1 MGAKRMLISYV
12 PGEECRVAMV
22 VDGKLEE
29 LHSERA
35 NAVSYVGNIYVG
47 KVINVEAGIQAAFID
62 FGHESNGFLH
72 ISDLHPSYF
81 PGADEEDTEK
91 VGRKTPRRERP
102 PIQQC
107 LKRGQQV
114 IVQVLKEGIST
125 KGPTLTTYL
134 SIPGR
139 YLVMLPGM
147 DKVGVSRKVEDEE
160 TRRAMRAQ
168 LDGLDLPEG
177 YGFILRTAGMER
189 PKTELKRDLA
199 YLQRLSKDIEKR
211 RKTGGN
217 KPRLLYAESDLL
229 MRSLRDS
236 WTADVDEIVID
247 NEHALQ
253 RAWRFMKI
261 VSPRAST
268 KLLHFDRKTPLF
280 HAYGI
285 EEQIGLMLAREV
297 PLPSGGSIVID
308 ETEAMIA
315 IDVNSGRMRSNR
327 DAETTAFKTNMEA
340 VDEICRQLRLRDIGG
355 LVVCDL
361 IDMISR
367 NHRRQIEGRFRER
380 LKSDRASTKVLPIS
394 HFGIVEMTRQR
405 QRESQRKVHFAPCP
419 RCEGRGV
426 LKRPTSVAAE
436 ALRELARLLDAP
448 QVHRVEM
455 VVSPRVAGELLSAKR
470 QTLIRIEQESGR
482 HADVRVSED
491 IPVDRVAFYAY
502 RADGSDL
509 DIEKLPRL
517 NPPGDLKVWT
527 SDDPVEDDWAV
538 DMRTEGDEALEDGDA
553 VPIDEEGAAIVE
565 AAESASQSGG
575 PSGDGQSGGKKK
587 RRRRRRGRGR
597 KDGDAEAGQTEDAR
611 PETAGAPPKDAPV
624 RGDSW
629 DLHPSELP
637 QQTAPESRDDEPGSP
652 DDSRDAPAEGGE
664 GSGRKRRRRRRR
676 RGGKKDGA
684 GASAAAETAQ
694 HTDSDR
700 DSESSDEPDRPS
712 ASREDSWDVAPEDVR
727 IAGERSPDGEIE
739 DESDESTPSDDEP
752 APAKKKRRR
761 SRKKKGAPAE
771 SSHDEASD
779 EAPAPEPVADEDDA
793 PGDGDK
799 PKKKSRRKR
808 SKKKSAS
815 EKSGGEESPKADRKP
830 EPTQAPA
837 NGQPSVKVVAPKR
850 SLYGNRRRLKPGD
863 IPARRDD

>member
-1 MGAKRMLISYV
+1 MGAKKRMLISYV
-12 PGEECRVAMV
+12 AGEECRVAMV
-22 VDGKLEE
+22 VDDRLEE

-62 FGHESNGFLH
+62 FGHEQNGFLH

-91 VGRKTPRRERP
+91 IGRKTPRRERP

-147 DKVGVSRKVEDEE
+147 DKVGVSRKVEDEDI
-160 TRRAMRAQ
+160 RKAMRAQ
-168 LDGLDLPEG
+168 LDGLDLPDG
-177 YGFILRTAGMER
+177 YGFILRTAGMDR

-199 YLQRLSKDIEKR
+199 YLQRLTKDIEKR
-211 RKTGGN
+211 QKTGGN

-229 MRSLRDS
+229 MRSLRDQ

-247 NEHALQ
+247 DEHALQ

-268 KLLHFDRKTPLF
+268 KLLHFDRTTPLF

-285 EEQIGLMLAREV
+285 EEQISLMLAREV

-327 DAETTAFKTNMEA
+327 DAETTAFKTNVEA

-361 IDMISR
+361 IDMMSR
-367 NHRRQIEGRFRER
+367 SNRRQIESRFRDR
-380 LKSDRASTKVLPIS
+380 LKNDRASTKVLPIS
-394 HFGIVEMTRQR
+394 QFGIVEMTRQR

-426 LKRPTSVAAE
+426 LKRPASVAAE

-448 QVHRVEM
+448 QVQRVEM

-482 HADVRVSED
+482 QADVRVSED

-509 DIEKLPRL
+509 DVERLPKLQAP
-517 NPPGDLKVWT
+517 NNLKVWT
-527 SDDPVEDDWAV
+527 SDDPIEDDWAV
-538 DMRTEGDEALEDGDA
+538 DMRTEGDDL
-553 VPIDEEGAAIVE
+553 IDEEHAVPADEEGQAIVE
-565 AAESASQSGG
+565 ASQRASASD
-575 PSGDGQSGGKKK
+575 DGQQGEGGRKK
-587 RRRRRRGRGR
+587 RRRRRGGRGR
-597 KDGDAEAGQTEDAR
+597 NKNRNAEA
-611 PETAGAPPKDAPV
+611 
-624 RGDSW
+624 
-629 DLHPSELP
+629 
-637 QQTAPESRDDEPGSP
+637 
-652 DDSRDAPAEGGE
+652 AE
-664 GSGRKRRRRRRR
+664 
-676 RGGKKDGA
+676 A
-684 GASAAAETAQ
+684 NAAAP
-694 HTDSDR
+694 SDHAGGSNAPTMVPV
-700 DSESSDEPDRPS
+700 DDDR
-712 ASREDSWDVAPEDVR
+712 ASSWDVDPAEAKPAANDDAPDADDSDEAPE
-727 IAGERSPDGEIE
+727 P
-739 DESDESTPSDDEP
+739 TT
-752 APAKKKRRR
+752 KKKRRR
-761 SRKKKGAPAE
+761 SRSKKKTSTATEP
-771 SSHDEASD
+771 SRD
-779 EAPAPEPVADEDDA
+779 EAPEAEARSDDSPDDEA
-793 PGDGDK
+793 

-808 SKKKSAS
+808 SKKKASSSA
-815 EKSGGEESPKADRKP
+815 EAPKNDAQPKEAKP
-830 EPTQAPA
+830 DAPA
-837 NGQPSVKVVAPKR
+837 VKVVAPKR
-850 SLYGNRRRLKPGD
+850 SLYGSNRRRLKPGD

>member
-1 MGAKRMLISYV
+1 MGAKKRMLISYV

-22 VDGKLEE
+22 VDDKLEE

-81 PGADEEDTEK
+81 PGNDEEDTEK
-91 VGRKTPRRERP
+91 IGRKTPRRERP

-147 DKVGVSRKVEDEE
+147 DKVGVSRKVEDED
-160 TRRAMRAQ
+160 TRKAMRAQ
-168 LDGLDLPEG
+168 LDGLDLPDG
-177 YGFILRTAGMER
+177 YGFILRTAGMDR

-211 RKTGGN
+211 QKSGGN

-236 WTADVDEIVID
+236 WTTDIDEIVID

-253 RAWRFMKI
+253 RACRFMKI
-261 VSPRAST
+261 VSPRATT

-280 HAYGI
+280 HAYAI
-285 EEQIGLMLAREV
+285 EEQISLMLAREV
-297 PLPSGGSIVID
+297 PLPSGGSIIID

-327 DAETTAFKTNMEA
+327 DAETTAFKTNVEA

-361 IDMISR
+361 IDMMSR
-367 NHRRQIEGRFRER
+367 SNRRQIESRFRDR
-380 LKSDRASTKVLPIS
+380 LKNDRASTKVLPIS
-394 HFGIVEMTRQR
+394 QFGIVEMTRQR

-426 LKRPTSVAAE
+426 LKRPASVAAE

-470 QTLIRIEQESGR
+470 QTLIRIEQESGGGGR

-509 DIEKLPRL
+509 DIERLPKLQAP
-517 NPPGDLKVWT
+517 NNLKVWT
-527 SDDPVEDDWAV
+527 SDDAIEDDWAV
-538 DMRTEGDEALEDGDA
+538 DMRTEGDDTFDDDTVET
-553 VPIDEEGAAIVE
+553 DEEGEAIVE
-565 AAESASQSGG
+565 ASQRASESDSAEQGT
-575 PSGDGQSGGKKK
+575 GKKK
-587 RRRRRRGRGR
+587 RRRRRGGRGR
-597 KDGDAEAGQTEDAR
+597 NKNRDEQPDGDLADAAPLAASATGR
-611 PETAGAPPKDAPV
+611 AVAPPKDAPV

-629 DLHPSELP
+629 DIAPSELP
-637 QQTAPESRDDEPGSP
+637 ARAAQADESDEEILADSETAEAPDESSSDTE
-652 DDSRDAPAEGGE
+652 AP
-664 GSGRKRRRRRRR
+664 KKKRRRR
-676 RGGKKDGA
+676 RGGRGRNKNR
-684 GASAAAETAQ
+684 AAESAEAA
-694 HTDSDR
+694 DAPE
-700 DSESSDEPDRPS
+700 SEGDTQPEPDRES
-712 ASREDSWDVAPEDVR
+712 SWDVEPPAAKPAASEESYEADADDAPE
-727 IAGERSPDGEIE
+727 P
-739 DESDESTPSDDEP
+739 TT
-752 APAKKKRRR
+752 KKKRRR
-761 SRKKKGAPAE
+761 RSKKKAASSDDAPKNE
-771 SSHDEASD
+771 T
-779 EAPAPEPVADEDDA
+779 PAPEPEPSSDDADEA
-793 PGDGDK
+793 
-799 PKKKSRRKR
+799 PKKKPRRKR
-808 SKKKSAS
+808 SKKKAATSADAP
-815 EKSGGEESPKADRKP
+815 KSNAPTKEAKP
-830 EPTQAPA
+830 DAST
-837 NGQPSVKVVAPKR
+837 NGAPSVKVVAPKR

-863 IPARRDD
+863 IPARRED

>member
-1 MGAKRMLISYV
+1 MGAKKRMLISYV
-12 PGEECRVAMV
+12 AGEECRVAMV
-22 VDGKLEE
+22 VDDRLEE

-62 FGHESNGFLH
+62 FGHEQNGFLH
-72 ISDLHPSYF
+72 ISDLHPSHF

-91 VGRKTPRRERP
+91 IGRKTPRRERP

-147 DKVGVSRKVEDEE
+147 DKVGVSRKVEDEDI
-160 TRRAMRAQ
+160 RKAMRAQ
-168 LDGLDLPEG
+168 LDGLDLPDG
-177 YGFILRTAGMER
+177 YGFILRTAGMDR

-199 YLQRLSKDIEKR
+199 YLQRLTKDIEKR
-211 RKTGGN
+211 QKTGGN

-229 MRSLRDS
+229 MRSLRDQ

-247 NEHALQ
+247 DEHALQ

-268 KLLHFDRKTPLF
+268 KLLHFDRTTPLF

-285 EEQIGLMLAREV
+285 EEQISLMLAREV

-327 DAETTAFKTNMEA
+327 DAETTAFKTNVEA

-361 IDMISR
+361 IDMMSR
-367 NHRRQIEGRFRER
+367 SNRRQIESRFRDR
-380 LKSDRASTKVLPIS
+380 LKNDRASTKVLPIS
-394 HFGIVEMTRQR
+394 QFGIVEMTRQR

-426 LKRPTSVAAE
+426 LKRPASVAAE

-482 HADVRVSED
+482 QADVRVSED

-509 DIEKLPRL
+509 DVERLPKLQAP
-517 NPPGDLKVWT
+517 NNLKVWT
-527 SDDPVEDDWAV
+527 SNDPIEDDWAV
-538 DMRTEGDEALEDGDA
+538 DMRTEGDDL
-553 VPIDEEGAAIVE
+553 IDEEPAVPVDEEGQAIVE
-565 AAESASQSGG
+565 ASQRASASD
-575 PSGDGQSGGKKK
+575 DGQQGEGGRKKRRRRRGGRGRNKNRADADSAHTDHDDAPQREPKPASSAPPKDAPIRGDSWDIAPSELPQRAPQSDADEDDDRQDDPREEGVGGASDTNANGEAPKKK
-587 RRRRRRGRGR
+587 RRRRRGGRGR
-597 KDGDAEAGQTEDAR
+597 NKNRNAEAAEANT
-611 PETAGAPPKDAPV
+611 GAPSDHTGGSNAPTMV
-624 RGDSW
+624 
-629 DLHPSELP
+629 PV
-637 QQTAPESRDDEPGSP
+637 DD
-652 DDSRDAPAEGGE
+652 DR
-664 GSGRKRRRRRRR
+664 
-676 RGGKKDGA
+676 
-684 GASAAAETAQ
+684 AS
-694 HTDSDR
+694 
-700 DSESSDEPDRPS
+700 
-712 ASREDSWDVAPEDVR
+712 SWDVDPAEAKPAAKDDAPEAHD
-727 IAGERSPDGEIE
+727 
-739 DESDESTPSDDEP
+739 SDEAPEP
-752 APAKKKRRR
+752 TTKKKRRR
-761 SRKKKGAPAE
+761 SRSKKKAASSNDAPK
-771 SSHDEASD
+771 D
-779 EAPAPEPVADEDDA
+779 EAPEPEPSSDDADEA
-793 PGDGDK
+793 

-808 SKKKSAS
+808 SKKKTGASA
-815 EKSGGEESPKADRKP
+815 EAPKNDAQPKDAKP
-830 EPTQAPA
+830 EAPA
-837 NGQPSVKVVAPKR
+837 VKVVAPKR